1 MPRCGGE
8 EDNINAPQA
17 QTLQVPTGEEKALL
31 QAACNLGYSLPR
43 RRVRTISSR
52 EIAPSKETRTKARS
66 YSPVNTAL

>member
-1 MPRCGGE
+1 MPRRGGE
-8 EDNINAPQA
+8 EDNINAQKRKPCSA
-17 QTLQVPTGEEKALL
+17 TGEEGALL

-52 EIAPSKETRTKARS
+52 EIAPSKETRVKARS

>member
-17 QTLQVPTGEEKALL
+17 QPLQAPTGEEKALL
-31 QAACNLGYSLPR
+31 PTASNLGYSLPR

-52 EIAPSKETRTKARS
+52 EIAPSRETRAKARS